1 MKDNDTDNVEVLE
14 SGEVSERNREEIR
27 APRQKPKHLRDRAFY
42 EQKKAKIISLAV
54 QKVPEAQIA
63 RAVQMPRATVQDII
77 KKFKPVFEAIERV
90 QDYREVRAD
99 ILAASQ
105 ITALESA
112 LDKNKLKKSSFLATV
127 SGVEKLYKME
137 RLENDQ
143 STSNAAIVFGG
154 IGHGVTNE

>member
-1 MKDNDTDNVEVLE
+1 MKLEDTPEPEVLP
-14 SGEVSERNREEIR
+14 SSEVIEGSEVHE
-27 APRQKPKHLRDRAFY
+27 PRQRPKHLRDRAFF
-42 EQKKAKIISLAV
+42 EKKKAKIISLAV

-63 RAVQMPRATVQDII
+63 RALEMPKSTVQDII
-77 KKFKPVFEAIERV
+77 KKFKPVFDAIERV
-90 QDYREVRAD
+90 QDFREVRAD

-112 LDKNKLKKSSFLATV
+112 LDAKKLKKSSFLATV
-127 SGVEKLYKME
+127 TGVEKLHKME

-154 IGHGVTNE
+154 IGLNVTKE